1 MELIQLEAFLEAAQ
15 WRSFRRAAGALFL
28 TQPSLSDRIKRLEQ
42 DVRQPLFHRMG
53 RGVTLT
59 EAGKALLPYAEHAL
73 RDLREGK
80 EALQEMDPRAN
91 ITLHVGSA
99 RVVGTYVL
107 PNVIARFREENS
119 ADVHMRSG
127 RSTEVLQM
135 VINGDVHVGVARALT
150 HPQVESVP
158 LYDEEVVLVSD
169 TSHEFAKAGSA
180 SIYQVATE
188 PLILYDRDSFYFVL
202 IDRVCREA
210 GIVPRVLM
218 MLDSIEA
225 TKQMVERGL
234 GISFL
239 PRSSISREVEHGTL
253 AAVPLTE
260 GHRVTLNTVALLPR
274 KQPRSS
280 MVKAFLKSLRE
291 TVSPVAA
298 APSS

>member
-107 PNVIARFREENS
+107 PDVIARFREENS

-135 VINGDVHVGVARALT
+135 VINGDVHVGVARALA

-169 TSHEFAKAGSA
+169 PAHDFAKEGSA

-239 PRSSISREVEHGTL
+239 PRSSINREVEYGTL
-253 AAVPLTE
+253 ATIPLRE

-280 MVKAFLKSLRE
+280 MVTGFLKSLRE
-291 TVSPVAA
+291 TVSPVPA
-298 APSS
+298 APST